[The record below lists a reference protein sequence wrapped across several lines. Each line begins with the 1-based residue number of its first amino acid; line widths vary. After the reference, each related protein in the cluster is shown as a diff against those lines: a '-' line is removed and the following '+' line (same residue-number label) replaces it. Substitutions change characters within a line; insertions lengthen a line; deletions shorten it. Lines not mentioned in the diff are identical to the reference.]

1 MQAKSAY
8 ITILG
13 NPQTNGSREAE
24 LLKMQKASIVAKPVM
39 PDFRSLMAPKPRKK
53 ITMEEIVSKVDKQTL
68 FLLAFVP
75 FVIAEVAWDYVD
87 TCLDMCQMLRIQ
99 EVKKLCRRVKELRK
113 DYDYK
118 RGRSIDQAH
127 RDVETDNM
135 IMFQEDYKEF
145 FNKLHINIK
154 GQVNIGHP
162 GLCTESH
169 MLISAAY
176 SSAVVLRA
184 LFKYMS
190 FMENRVAQLLG
201 IKAIGS
207 LVIEELR
214 ELEKLVL
221 HFAGEDSIN
230 NDNKFPEFLN
240 PFVDTLCNYMKES
253 EMVELPCPI
262 D

>member
-1 MQAKSAY
+1 MEVN
-8 ITILG
+8 IT
-13 NPQTNGSREAE
+13 PTNREAE
-24 LLKMQKASIVAKPVM
+24 LLQMQKTSIVANPVM
-39 PDFRSLMAPKPRKK
+39 PDFRSLMTPKPRKQ
-53 ITMEEIVSKVDKQTL
+53 ITIEEIVSKIDKQTL

-87 TCLDMCQMLRIQ
+87 TCLDMCRLQRLHGA
-99 EVKKLCRRVKELRK
+99 KKLCRQVKELRK
-113 DYDYK
+113 EYDYK
-118 RGRSIDQAH
+118 RGQSIDQAH
-127 RDVETDNM
+127 RDIETDNM

-145 FNKLHINIK
+145 FHKLHININ
-154 GQVNIGHP
+154 GQVNIEHP
-162 GLCTESH
+162 GLCTESL

-201 IKAIGS
+201 IKTIGS

-214 ELEKLVL
+214 ELERLVL